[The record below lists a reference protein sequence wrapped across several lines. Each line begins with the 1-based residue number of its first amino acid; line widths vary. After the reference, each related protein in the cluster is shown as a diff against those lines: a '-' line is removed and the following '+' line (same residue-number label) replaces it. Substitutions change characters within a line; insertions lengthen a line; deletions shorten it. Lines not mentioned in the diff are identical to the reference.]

1 MRTSPR
7 SSPRRTVRCTLCLAS
22 LAGLACAALSGC
34 SLDNYLDPSVVGRWE
49 ATPTV
54 VPILERLASIEDVE
68 EGFVE
73 YSDVTAADLVP
84 QSEEYRVGPGDSLDV
99 IAFDLVLE
107 NQREQYLLLVDNRG
121 YIDVPQLGA
130 IYVNG
135 MTVPELRG
143 KLEAAASRLVRN
155 PLIQVTVAAPRQ
167 RSYNVLGAVNGPGP
181 YLVPDTEHRLLDAL
195 TAASGFAE
203 TATYI
208 YVIRQAPL
216 ASPDT
221 TAPPTPAAQP
231 QRGGN
236 GAGLI
241 DLIDELTGDG
251 GGAPGVTSAGRV
263 PAVTGARRTGQ
274 PESPPI
280 DLVDSTLA
288 PARRAPQPTTG
299 DGTSWMFLNGQWV
312 QVRTSAATPNG
323 APSQDGSPEPMVTQR
338 TIRVPVKPLMNGD
351 ARYNII
357 IRPGDV
363 IRVPFPDRGELYIAG
378 QVQRPGVYNLPFSG
392 RITLIRAID
401 AAGGLGPIAIPER
414 VEVTRMVGPD
424 RQATI
429 QLNYRAI
436 NEGTQPDIFLKP
448 DDRINVGTNFW
459 ALPLAV
465 VRNGFRA
472 SYGFGFFL
480 DRNFGNDVFGAPPVR
495 RSN

>member
-1 MRTSPR
+1 MRTSLR
-7 SSPRRTVRCTLCLAS
+7 SFPRRRIGRS
-22 LAGLACAALSGC
+22 LALAAFAGMAFAAVPGC
-34 SLDNYLDPSVVGRWE
+34 SLDNYIDPSVVGRWE

-84 QSEEYRVGPGDSLDV
+84 QVEEYRVGPGDSLDV
-99 IAFDLVLE
+99 IAFDLVIE
-107 NQREQYLLLVDNRG
+107 GQREQYLLLVDNRG
-121 YIDVPQLGA
+121 FIDMPQLGA
-130 IYVNG
+130 IHVSG
-135 MTVPELRG
+135 LTVPEVRA
-143 KLEAAASRLVRN
+143 KIEEAASKLIRN
-155 PLIQVTVAAPRQ
+155 PLIQVTAATPRQ
-167 RSYNVLGAVNGPGP
+167 RSYSVLGAVNGPGP
-181 YLVPDTEHRLLDAL
+181 YLVPDTEHRLLDAM
-195 TAASGFAE
+195 TAASGFSE
-203 TATYI
+203 TASYI

-216 ASPDT
+216 TPPA
-221 TAPPTPAAQP
+221 TAAPVAPAGQQP
-231 QRGGN
+231 AGGN

-241 DLIDELTGDG
+241 DLIDELTGDRG
-251 GGAPGVTSAGRV
+251 GGSPGVTSAGRV
-263 PAVTGARRTGQ
+263 PAVVGTRRAGQ
-274 PESPPI
+274 PETPPI
-280 DLVDSTLA
+280 DLVDSA
-288 PARRAPQPTTG
+288 PPPSRPAGQPARG
-299 DGTSWMFLNGQWV
+299 DGTAWMFLNGQWV
-312 QVRTSAATPNG
+312 QVNAPASGAGT
-323 APSQDGSPEPMVTQR
+323 APSGSGPEPMVTQR
-338 TIRVPVKPLMNGD
+338 TIRIPVKPLLNGD

-357 IRPGDV
+357 IKPGDV
-363 IRVPFPDRGELYIAG
+363 IRVPFPDRGEIYIAG
-378 QVQRPGVYNLPFSG
+378 QVQRPGVYTLPLSG

-401 AAGGLGPIAIPER
+401 AAGGLAPIAIPER

-465 VRNGFRA
+465 IRNGFRA

-495 RSN
+495 RTN

>member
-1 MRTSPR
+1 MRTSAR
-7 SSPRRTVRCTLCLAS
+7 SSGCRTNGRALALAL
-22 LAGLACAALSGC
+22 LAGLACAAQSGC
-34 SLDNYLDPSVVGRWE
+34 SLDNYLDPSVIGRWE

-73 YSDVTAADLVP
+73 YSDVTAADLAP
-84 QSEEYRVGPGDSLDV
+84 QTEEYRIGPGDSLDV
-99 IAFDLVLE
+99 IAFDLVVE
-107 NQREQYLLLVDNRG
+107 NQREQYLLLVDSRG
-121 YIDVPQLGA
+121 YIDIPQLGS

-135 MTVPELRG
+135 MTMPEARG
-143 KLEAAASRLVRN
+143 KIEEAASRLIRN
-155 PLIQVTVAAPRQ
+155 PLIQVTVAQPRQ
-167 RSYNVLGAVNGPGP
+167 RSYSVLGAVNGPGP

-203 TATYI
+203 TASYI

-216 ASPDT
+216 ESASPA
-221 TAPPTPAAQP
+221 APATPVDRP
-231 QRGGN
+231 PGDGN

-251 GGAPGVTSAGRV
+251 AGSPGVTSGGRA

-274 PESPPI
+274 PETPPI
-280 DLVDSTLA
+280 DLVDSTQA
-288 PARRAPQPTTG
+288 PARPAGQPVAA
-299 DGTSWMFLNGQWV
+299 DGSSWMFLNGQWV
-312 QVRTSAATPNG
+312 QVRTPGMQAAAGG
-323 APSQDGSPEPMVTQR
+323 AEAGPEPLVTQR

-363 IRVPFPDRGELYIAG
+363 IRVPFPDRGEIYIAG

-392 RITLIRAID
+392 RITLMRAID

-414 VEVTRMVGPD
+414 VDVTRMVGPD